1 MKIKFI
7 RACDMV
13 AIPQKLLIDPR
24 LSLTAKGVAGALLT
38 FNDRDYSIAE
48 LSEETGASV
57 EDLLYGLGELLAH
70 GYADYRDN
78 TYILKEAM

>member
-1 MKIKFI
+1 MKTKII
-7 RACDMV
+7 RACDMI
-13 AIPQKLLIDPR
+13 AIPKKLLIDPK

-57 EDLLYGLGELLAH
+57 KDLLYGLGELLTH
-70 GYADYRDN
+70 SYVDYRDN
-78 TYILKEAM
+78 TYILKEVL